1 MRIALYQPDIP
12 QNSGNI
18 FRLGACFGISIDI
31 IEPAGYIFDDKRFRR
46 SSMDYINHIDYKR
59 HIDWETFFNRSKK
72 NNFRLILLTTK
83 VDKKYYLSERIKKT
97 ILSEGTGGYK
107 YKADYNLLTSRP
119 LTFTM
124 HKMHRAS
131 QDNYYSDSFINGKY
145 DDNYKSVIESK
156 EGKNNIRRITPK
168 EALLLQ
174 GFNKRFIDKALKSG
188 LSDTRLYMLAGNSV
202 PTKLVKA
209 VSKHLIGVK

>member
-59 HIDWETFFNRSKK
+59 HIDWEAFFNWSKR

-83 VDKKYYLSERIKKT
+83 VDKKYY
-97 ILSEGTGGYK
+97 
-107 YKADYNLLTSRP
+107 DYN
-119 LTFTM
+119 F
-124 HKMHRAS
+124 
-131 QDNYYSDSFINGKY
+131 
-145 DDNYKSVIESK
+145 
-156 EGKNNIRRITPK
+156 KNNDILIFGRESAGVSEIVHSNVDEQITIPMK
-168 EALLLQ
+168 KGMRSINVSSAVALVAGEACRQLQ
-174 GFNKRFIDKALKSG
+174 LF
-188 LSDTRLYMLAGNSV
+188 
-202 PTKLVKA
+202 
-209 VSKHLIGVK
+209 